1 MLTSFNTHCCA
12 QLLHVLHRA
21 GRCGPKIIYR
31 MSICNIYLYMFSTH
45 KGKTEFLVKATCARC
60 HMHTHVQLQM
70 HLKNDSDTN
79 YWSLLNNNSSWIKYS
94 DGVFQPCERI
104 FSVGGHV
111 VTLKPDAVDRLV
123 WHKIRKTY
131 GRWRV
136 LTTVLLSFDIW
147 YHISFLVQISWFSIA
162 LSSVQL
168 KPVVELYRLDD
179 ISLV

>member
-104 FSVGGHV
+104 FSVGGNV

-123 WHKIRKTY
+123 WHKIRKTLACSHY
-131 GRWRV
+131 
-136 LTTVLLSFDIW
+136 SFIVIW
-147 YHISFLVQISWFSIA
+147 YLISYFFLISN
-162 LSSVQL
+162 QL
-168 KPVVELYRLDD
+168 IQYCTQQCPVEACCWAVPPRRH
-179 ISLV
+179 